1 MGRSPGVFRIIRN
14 TFVAGLII
22 LVPIVITVQ
31 ALRWLFDSV
40 DLRVQDFPSVEAF
53 LDSYDAQGAGCLI
66 LDVRMPGMDGLEFL
80 KRLGEYRIW
89 LPVIVISGHGDV
101 PMAVKALKLG
111 AVDFVQK
118 PVNHQQLLEL
128 VRATLNRDRAL
139 RDEFGD
145 PAAVARGLESLT
157 PKEQEVLDRLVKG
170 QSNKAIAYDLS
181 VSVRTVE
188 AHRARIMDKT
198 RAESLARLVRMAL
211 LFR

>member
-1 MGRSPGVFRIIRN
+1 MTSELTDARVYVVDDDPDVRN
-14 TFVAGLII
+14 
-22 LVPIVITVQ
+22 

-53 LDSYDAQGAGCLI
+53 LDAYDGKGPGCLI
-66 LDVRMPGMDGLEFL
+66 LDVRMPGIDGLEFL
-80 KRLGEYRIW
+80 KRLGEHQIW
-89 LPVIVISGHGDV
+89 VPVIVITGHGDV

-128 VRATLNRDRAL
+128 VRATLGEDRAL
-139 RDEFGD
+139 REEFGD
-145 PAAVARGLESLT
+145 PGAVARSFKSLT
-157 PKEQEVLDRLVKG
+157 PKEREVLERLIKG
-170 QSNKAIAYDLS
+170 KSNKAIAFDLD

-198 RAESLARLVRMAL
+198 RAGSLASLVRMAL
-211 LFR
+211 LFRRVP